1 MGDVHVRV
9 AVVGAGFA
17 GLGMAVRLAQEG
29 IDDFLVFERGDDVG
43 GTWRDNTYPGCSCD
57 VPSNLYSFS
66 FAPNPDWSSSFGQ
79 QPEIHRY
86 LTDCVDRFGL
96 QPHLRLRHD
105 MLDARW
111 DDTAGRWVLETS
123 RGTVTATVLVCGTGS
138 LSEPSIPAVPGLA
151 DFEGAAF
158 HSARWDHSLD
168 LRGARVAVIGT
179 GASAVQFVPEIAPDV
194 AALHLFQRTP
204 PWIMPRVD
212 HTRRPLENRL
222 FRAFPAVQRWLRAAS
237 YWGRESTLVALA
249 RPRLMRVAEVLARV
263 HLRRQ
268 VGDPELR
275 AALTPDYTLGCKRVI
290 VSSAFYPALQRPNVE
305 LVASPLREVR
315 ARSVVAADGTE
326 RDVDTIVFGTGFR
339 AADPAV
345 ARRLHGRGGRRLASE
360 WAGGAQAYL
369 GTAVAGFP
377 NLFLLVGPNSGPGHN
392 STLLTIESQVGYVL
406 DALRVMA
413 ERDLAT
419 VEVRPQAQS
428 AFVADV
434 QQRMAGMVWTTGG
447 CTSWYLDGSGRN
459 TTLWPGSIRRFRRLT
474 RRFDPESYVLR
485 PALLEAGA

>member
-1 MGDVHVRV
+1 MHVRV

-168 LRGARVAVIGT
+168 LCGARVAVIGT

-237 YWGRESTLVALA
+237 YWGRESTLVALT